1 MTWFSESDWQEY
13 DGFVREGEKI
23 SFYFNVRKSIFVLFI
38 NISLVFLLGFLKN
51 RNFCIF
57 FPGIY
62 ILQTNSR
69 KNFILNITCSRK
81 IYLC

>member
-1 MTWFSESDWQEY
+1 MTWFSESDWQEC

-57 FPGIY
+57 SPEY
-62 ILQTNSR
+62 IFYKQIR
-69 KNFILNITCSRK
+69 GKILF
-81 IYLC
+81 